1 MVAVAK
7 TETGCRPSQWFG
19 EWSVIPEALSSWVA
33 IVQGAD
39 LAAVSAASA
48 AGPSAPLYTVSAD
61 GLATINISGPMAK
74 YGSSVQS
81 LVGGSSTLMT
91 QQALRQAS
99 RDGAVNAI
107 MLRIDSPGGTFA
119 GSGDLAQ
126 AVATADQKKPTY
138 AYIEDLG
145 ASAAYRVASRARKVY
160 ANADA
165 QIGSIGTFAVMEDTS
180 GAYAKEGIKVH
191 VVSTGP
197 HKGTGVE
204 GTPITDAHLEETQRR
219 VNALNE
225 QFLMDVSRGRHMPMD
240 KVRSLADG
248 RVHLA
253 AAAKDFGLIDS
264 VASWEQAT
272 REIGRAL
279 MEEQNLRAATER
291 AEAAEA
297 LAAKRDAELAELRA
311 QLGGIK
317 AKEDLDAMK
326 ASLGALKNLPAKA
339 AGLAEA
345 LVAIKAAAPDAFAV
359 LETSIRA
366 WDAQVKVGALFEEK
380 GTTIATAP
388 TVDINDPEKFRA
400 AADDLVKD
408 GKFKTRYEAMR
419 HLQSAHAQEGK

>member
-1 MVAVAK
+1 MAAVAK
-7 TETGCRPSQWFG
+7 TDTGCRPSQWFG
-19 EWSVIPEALSSWVA
+19 EWSVIPAALSSWVA
-33 IVQGAD
+33 IVQDAD

-48 AGPSAPLYTVSAD
+48 AGPAAPLYTVSAD
-61 GLATINISGPMAK
+61 GLATIDISGPMAK

-99 RDGAVNAI
+99 RDGAVSAI

-126 AVATADQKKPTY
+126 AVATADAKKPTY

-145 ASAAYRVASRARKVY
+145 ASAAYRVAARARKVY

-197 HKGTGVE
+197 YKGAGVE
-204 GTPITDAHLEETQRR
+204 GTQITDAHLEETQRR

-225 QFLMDVSRGRHMPMD
+225 QFLTDVSQGRRMPMD
-240 KVRSLADG
+240 KVRALADG

-264 VASWEQAT
+264 VASWDQAT

-279 MEEQNLRAATER
+279 MEEQDLRAATAR
-291 AEAAEA
+291 AEAAETQ
-297 LAAKRDAELAELRA
+297 AAKDRADLVSLRA
-311 QLGGIK
+311 QLDGIK
-317 AKEDLDAMK
+317 AKEDLLAMQ
-326 ASLGALKNLPAKA
+326 ASLSALKNLPNVV
-339 AGLAEA
+339 GLAEA
-345 LVAIKAAAPDAFAV
+345 LVQIRDKAPDAFAS
-359 LETSIRA
+359 LETGIKA
-366 WDAQVKVGALFEEK
+366 WNAQVKVAALFEEK
-380 GTTIATAP
+380 GTTVITP
-388 TVDINDPEKFRA
+388 GSVDINDPEKFRA
-400 AADDLVKD
+400 AADDLVKA
-408 GKFKTRYEAMR
+408 GKFSSRYEAMK
-419 HLQSAHAQEGK
+419 HLQRESAQEGK